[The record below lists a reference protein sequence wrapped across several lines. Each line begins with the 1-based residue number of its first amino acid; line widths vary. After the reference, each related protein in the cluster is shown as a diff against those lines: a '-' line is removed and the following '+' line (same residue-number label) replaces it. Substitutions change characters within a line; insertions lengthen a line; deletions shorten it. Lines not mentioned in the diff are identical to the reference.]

1 MNPISINSTGIS
13 VYRTSSFDFESLKR
27 KMITVPVVS
36 NSNFDLKY
44 FRIFLEND
52 DYFSNPKKILIV
64 EAPRNFSRSV
74 LFARLC

>member
-1 MNPISINSTGIS
+1 MNPLSINSTGIL
-13 VYRTSSFDFESLKR
+13 VYRTSSVDFESLKR
-27 KMITVPVVS
+27 KMITVPVV
-36 NSNFDLKY
+36 SNFDLKY